1 MTTKLLTNERQLC
14 TCRVGPL
21 LLGVNVLNIQ
31 EVLYHSEY
39 TEIPC
44 TSDAITG
51 LINLRGQI
59 ATAIDLRIRLGVEP
73 MPDSELIH
81 VVVEHRGEPVSL
93 LVDEIGDVITVS
105 DAIFEP
111 PPENI
116 HGTASELILGAY
128 KLDTELLLT
137 LDVEQ
142 AIATSNQTQS
152 ITLHEGT
159 TR

>member
-1 MTTKLLTNERQLC
+1 MSTLLSANERQLC

-21 LLGVNVLNIQ
+21 LLGVNVLDIQ

-39 TEIPC
+39 TGIPC
-44 TSDAITG
+44 TARAITG

-59 ATAIDLRIRLGVEP
+59 ATAIDLRVRLGVEP
-73 MPDSELIH
+73 SPDSELIH

-93 LVDEIGDVITVS
+93 LVDEIGDVITVN

-111 PPENI
+111 PPENVE
-116 HGTASELILGAY
+116 GTAKELILGAY
-128 KLDTELLLT
+128 KLDEELLLI
-137 LDVEQ
+137 LDVDQ
-142 AIATSNQTQS
+142 AISTSNQSSTER
-152 ITLHEGT
+152 HRAGA